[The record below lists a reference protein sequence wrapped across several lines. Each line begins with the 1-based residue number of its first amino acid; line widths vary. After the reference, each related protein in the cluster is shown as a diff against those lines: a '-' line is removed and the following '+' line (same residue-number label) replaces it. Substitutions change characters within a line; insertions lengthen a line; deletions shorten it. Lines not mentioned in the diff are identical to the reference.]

1 MINLYELEDITL
13 LPSPTNIGHP
23 GNKINFQVK
32 DESDITGIP
41 ESLPI
46 FTSPMASIVGRSSA
60 QVYSSQG
67 IKPIIPSTEPLQLRL
82 DMCGLVFCAFT
93 LSEVKRVFLDV
104 HRQSNTQFHICI
116 DAGNGHDT
124 NLLEICFKLKE
135 SYREQVEVMG
145 GNVGLPEAYGLYS
158 KAGFDYM
165 RCGLA
170 SGSLVDKAKYGFHY
184 PMASLLEDI
193 KTYKTS
199 GPGKGLRPVKIICD
213 GGITCP
219 SDIIKAIAL
228 GADYVMIGRE
238 FSKLIEAEGAIYQK
252 DKDQNGEVVFNQ
264 VDKSLLGQ
272 ISGYQARVNGYCRP
286 YYGNSTPE
294 MRAKRAG
301 YSNVDAWKKSHP
313 RVKVKDAAWDW
324 VSIDSTLSEWVAE
337 FKHCVYYSFMMT
349 GSLTWQDFKTNAKY
363 GIQQ

>member
-1 MINLYELEDITL
+1 MVDYEIKYSYKDISIV
-13 LPSPTNIGHP
+13 PVRYSRVAHRSECN
-23 GNKINFQVK
+23 
-32 DESDITGIP
+32 P
-41 ESLPI
+41 EGVLPI
-46 FTSPMASIVGRSSA
+46 FTAPMTSVVGINSVPAYKSC
-60 QVYSSQG
+60 G
-67 IKPIIPSTEPLQLRL
+67 ITPILPRPTDLKTRL
-82 DMCGLVFCAFT
+82 D
-93 LSEVKRVFLDV
+93 
-104 HRQSNTQFHICI
+104 
-116 DAGNGHDT
+116 
-124 NLLEICFKLKE
+124 NLGW
-135 SYREQVEVMG
+135 S
-145 GNVGLPEAYGLYS
+145 AYGLEEFKTYFCKDALNGINKKVLIDIANGHMTLLFDLVQEAKKKHPDLTIMIGNIANPETIVEADS
-158 KAGFDYM
+158 AGADYV
-165 RCGLA
+165 RLGIGAGDGCITTSNTGI
-170 SGSLVDKAKYGFHY
+170 HY
-184 PMASLLEDI
+184 PMASLISEASGAKNLYRLKI
-193 KTYKTS
+193 K
-199 GPGKGLRPVKIICD
+199 LVAD
-213 GGITCP
+213 GGIRGYA
-219 SDIIKAIAL
+219 DVIKALAL

-238 FSKLIEAEGAIYQK
+238 FSKLIEAEGAIFQK